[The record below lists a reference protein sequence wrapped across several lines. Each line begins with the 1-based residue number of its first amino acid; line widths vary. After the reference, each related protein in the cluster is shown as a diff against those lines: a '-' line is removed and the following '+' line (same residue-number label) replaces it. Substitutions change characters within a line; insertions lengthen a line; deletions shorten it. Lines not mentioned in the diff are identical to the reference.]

1 MERAFI
7 FDKYNTY
14 YDWDLILTAKEITPP
29 DPKTNLIELDG
40 VNGSLDLSEAL
51 SGEVVYRDRTLTASF
66 WTDKGD
72 FYYRV
77 EVMKKITA
85 LLHGKK
91 VKIIEPDSPAHYL
104 YGRIKIKNFTNNR
117 AYMSFDIEAT
127 CEPWKYSIEESS
139 RSVTVNGQA
148 VDIVIHNN
156 GVKTLCPS
164 INVTGAVSLT
174 IDGVTTALTEGG
186 YMITNLK
193 LKTGANVVGISGNG
207 SVTLTY
213 READL

>member
-1 MERAFI
+1 
-7 FDKYNTY
+7 
-14 YDWDLILTAKEITPP
+14 
-29 DPKTNLIELDG
+29 
-40 VNGSLDLSEAL
+40 
-51 SGEVVYRDRTLTASF
+51 
-66 WTDKGD
+66 
-72 FYYRV
+72 
-77 EVMKKITA
+77 
-85 LLHGKK
+85 
-91 VKIIEPDSPAHYL
+91 
-104 YGRIKIKNFTNNR
+104 
-117 AYMSFDIEAT
+117 MSFDIEAT